1 METSPR
7 WSTNTKLIVMLAI
20 LVMAGFFLV
29 RFQVLIIPLI
39 MALIMAYLLNPV
51 ILFFMKYLRGSRT
64 IAVLILYAALI
75 LLLIG
80 LAGGVGFLLQQQLS
94 GVLATVRAFIDSI
107 PVWIDTLSA
116 KPVSIGPF
124 TFDLS
129 TADVTLL
136 QDTLLSTA
144 RDGIGQL
151 TTVITGAAGGLA
163 AFFGWTA
170 FAFLVAF
177 YLLHDME
184 LLQKSLLG
192 IVPENHQKDIGRL
205 LDELGPIWNAF
216 LRGQML
222 LSLIMGLAIGAAM
235 ALLGVRYA
243 LVLGLMAAVA
253 EFIPIIGANVVGATA
268 VLIAWFQPANWLGLP
283 PLTYAIVVLGTGG
296 LLQQLEGNFLIPR
309 VMGSQLKLHPAIM
322 IIGAL
327 VGFSLLGLPGL
338 LLSGPII
345 ATARLF
351 GKYVRAKLFDL
362 PPWSEPDEARSTG
375 AQPSSVRIRPAR
387 GSDQKDMLELTAQIW
402 EGHDYTPQVW
412 SKWLADRKGLL
423 AAAELDKRMVGFGKL
438 SRVGPEEWWLE
449 GLRVHPGYRGLKIGS
464 QLTEYLVGEWR
475 KRGGGVI
482 RLATSS
488 ERVQVHRLCARLGF
502 RRVGICRLMAAKP
515 VARGACEY
523 QPVLGSD
530 VPDAISFWKKNA
542 AAWKAPDLIN
552 DGWRWSRLDEARLAE
567 FIGRG
572 SAWWWQNRSAILLT
586 YDSDH
591 DQKPSLEV
599 AAVLSP
605 AAKLAPMLRQLR
617 VLAHSKK
624 AGRVAWVMPDTPRI
638 TQAAR
643 RAGFT
648 TAWDDRLWLFECSAK
663 PVNQSNQGAEA

>member
-1 METSPR
+1 
-7 WSTNTKLIVMLAI
+7 MLAV
-20 LVMAGFFLV
+20 LVVAGFLLV

-39 MALIMAYLLNPV
+39 MALILAYLLNPIIIFLV
-51 ILFFMKYLRGSRT
+51 KYLRVSRT
-64 IAVLILYAALI
+64 IGVLILYGI
-75 LLLIG
+75 LLLMLVG
-80 LAGGVGFLLQQQLS
+80 LAGGAGLLLQQQLS
-94 GVLATVRAFIDSI
+94 GVLATVRDFIDSI
-107 PVWIDTLSA
+107 PVWIETLSA

-151 TTVITGAAGGLA
+151 TMWMTGAASDLA

-192 IVPENHQKDIGRL
+192 IVPENHKKDFRRL
-205 LDELGPIWNAF
+205 LEELGPIWNAF

-222 LSLIMGLAIGAAM
+222 LSLIMGLVIGGAM
-235 ALLGVRYA
+235 SLLGVRYA

-268 VLIAWFQPANWLGLP
+268 VLIAWFQPTNWLGLP

-309 VMGSQLKLHPAIM
+309 VMGGQLKLHPAIM

-351 GKYVRAKLFDL
+351 GKYVHAKLFDL
-362 PPWSEPDEARSTG
+362 PPWPDWDKALPVG
-375 AQPSSVRIRPAR
+375 GKAPSARIRPAR
-387 GSDQKDMLELTAQIW
+387 ESDKKDMLELTERIW

-412 SKWLADRKGLL
+412 SEWLADRKGLL

-438 SRVGPEEWWLE
+438 SRVGPGEWWLE
-449 GLRVHPGYRGLKIGS
+449 GLRVHPGYQGLKIGS
-464 QLTEYLVGEWR
+464 QLTEHLVEEWR

-502 RRVGICRLMAAKP
+502 RRVGICRVMAAKP
-515 VARGACEY
+515 VTRGVCEY
-523 QPVLGSD
+523 RPVAAAEMQEA
-530 VPDAISFWKKNA
+530 VAFWKQHD
-542 AAWKAPDLIN
+542 AAWKTPELIS
-552 DGWRWSRLDEARLAE
+552 DGWRWSLFTEAQMSE
-567 FIGRG
+567 FVRRG
-572 SAWWWQNRSAILLT
+572 DAWWWRNRTAILLT

-591 DQKPSLEV
+591 DNEPSLEV
-599 AAVLSP
+599 AAVISP
-605 AAKLAPMLRQLR
+605 ADKLAPMLRQLR

-624 AGRVAWVMPDTPRI
+624 AGRAAWVMPDTPRL
-638 TQAAR
+638 TQTAR

-648 TAWDDRLWLFECSAK
+648 SAWDGRLWLFERTD
-663 PVNQSNQGAEA
+663 NL